1 MTDSDVPPRDGKVLS
16 PLVRALDALSIAL
29 FLFAFVIHVG
39 GGFRVRV
46 GDLRVSFL
54 SWVPPMAVGFALLIA
69 RHWWWARPS
78 VLSRLVRVYRR
89 VTSSVSWQET
99 WGIFVA
105 TRVAVLVVGL
115 LAIYTIGY
123 PDEVPNFR
131 VSKSEALNL
140 PARWDA
146 GWYLNIAS
154 GGYRWDPQRQERQQN
169 IAFFPG
175 YPLAIYLLG
184 RFFGGSI
191 TAHVTAAVL
200 LSHAAFLWALFYLFR
215 LSRDLCGDG
224 HRARDVILLIATYPF
239 AVFYGAIYTESIFL
253 LGAVGAIYEFNARR
267 WGRAAAWG
275 LIVGLTRPNGF
286 MLALTLAAFGL
297 AQRIWTRRD
306 SSVRGRLA
314 ALAAVA
320 APVLG
325 VALYSIYIWA
335 LTGNP
340 LQWSAQH
347 AAWGRTFTGA
357 APFVRSAEV
366 CRRARIRALCPQL
379 AVRGN
384 QRRRGNIR
392 ACDGNPRG
400 TAAGHSVRHLPP
412 VQPRAAAAGRRL
424 HVDRTCDR
432 NDVPDLHMAGDRP
445 IHENDRR
452 RGHRVCHA
460 SGAGRGALLHV
471 ASVCLKSTSRR
482 TRIGHGQTRIRSVTD
497 KRGSDR
503 SRTMRIRSVTDYADV
518 HGQEDFR
525 VVCVEPQRPGVAGA
539 VVKIPH
545 IIRHDTE
552 MR

>member
-1 MTDSDVPPRDGKVLS
+1 MVAPAERAESSGSCVSSHHLLS
-16 PLVRALDALSIAL
+16 QLA
-29 FLFAFVIHVG
+29 
-39 GGFRVRV
+39 
-46 GDLRVSFL
+46 GDL
-54 SWVPPMAVGFALLIA
+54 
-69 RHWWWARPS
+69 
-78 VLSRLVRVYRR
+78 
-89 VTSSVSWQET
+89 
-99 WGIFVA
+99 GIFVA

-131 VSKSEALNL
+131 ASNSEALNL

-154 GGYRWDPQRQERQQN
+154 GGYRWDPQHQERQQN

-175 YPLAIYLLG
+175 YPVAIYLLG

-200 LSHAAFLWALFYLFR
+200 LSHAAFLWALIYLYR

-224 HRARDVILLIATYPF
+224 RRTRDVILLIATYPF

-286 MLALTLAAFGL
+286 MLALTLAALGL

-306 SSVRGRLA
+306 SSVRDRLA
-314 ALAAVA
+314 ALAAIG

-325 VALYSIYIWA
+325 VVLYSIYIWA

-366 CRRARIRALCPQL
+366 AAEHGFEHYAR
-379 AVRGN
+379 
-384 QRRRGNIR
+384 
-392 ACDGNPRG
+392 
-400 TAAGHSVRHLPP
+400 HSPYEVING
-412 VQPRAAAAGRRL
+412 AAAIFALAAAIPVALRLGIPYAIFLLSNLVPPLLVGGFMSIGRVTATMFPIFIWL
-424 HVDRTCDR
+424 AIGQSTRTT
-432 NDVPDLHMAGDRP
+432 VVVAIAFAMLQALAAALFYTWRP
-445 IHENDRR
+445 F
-452 RGHRVCHA
+452 V
-460 SGAGRGALLHV
+460 
-471 ASVCLKSTSRR
+471 
-482 TRIGHGQTRIRSVTD
+482 
-497 KRGSDR
+497 
-503 SRTMRIRSVTDYADV
+503 
-518 HGQEDFR
+518 
-525 VVCVEPQRPGVAGA
+525 
-539 VVKIPH
+539 
-545 IIRHDTE
+545 
-552 MR
+552 

>member
-1 MTDSDVPPRDGKVLS
+1 MTDSDVPPPDGKALS
-16 PLVRALDALSIAL
+16 PLVRALDALSIVL
-29 FLFAFVIHVG
+29 FLLAFVIQVG
-39 GGFRVRV
+39 GGFRLRV
-46 GDLRVSFL
+46 GDLRLSFL
-54 SWVPPMAVGFALLIA
+54 SSLPPMALGFALLIA
-69 RHWWWARPS
+69 RHWRWPRPN
-78 VLSRLVRVYRR
+78 VLSRLACVHRR
-89 VTSSVSWQET
+89 LTSSVGWQET

-115 LAIYTIGY
+115 LAVYAIGY

-131 VSKSEALNL
+131 VSDSEALNL

-146 GWYLNIAS
+146 GWYLNIAT
-154 GGYRWDPQRQERQQN
+154 GGYRWDRHHEEKRQN

-175 YPLAIYLLG
+175 YPVAIYLLG

-191 TAHVTAAVL
+191 MAHVTAAVL
-200 LSHAAFLWALFYLFR
+200 LSHAAFLWALIYLHR

-325 VALYSIYIWA
+325 VALYSIYIGA
-335 LTGNP
+335 LTGHP

-357 APFVRSAEV
+357 TPFVKSARFAAEYGFEHY
-366 CRRARIRALCPQL
+366 ARNSPFELMNG
-379 AVRGN
+379 V
-384 QRRRGNIR
+384 
-392 ACDGNPRG
+392 
-400 TAAGHSVRHLPP
+400 
-412 VQPRAAAAGRRL
+412 AAAF
-424 HVDRTCDR
+424 
-432 NDVPDLHMAGDRP
+432 
-445 IHENDRR
+445 
-452 RGHRVCHA
+452 
-460 SGAGRGALLHV
+460 ALAAAIPV
-471 ASVCLKSTSRR
+471 
-482 TRIGHGQTRIRSVTD
+482 
-497 KRGSDR
+497 
-503 SRTMRIRSVTDYADV
+503 TMRLGIPYAVFLLSNVVPPLLVGGFMSIGRVTATMFPIFMWMAI
-518 HGQEDFR
+518 GQSTR
-525 VVCVEPQRPGVAGA
+525 TTVVVAIAFAMLQALAAALFYTWRPFV
-539 VVKIPH
+539 
-545 IIRHDTE
+545 
-552 MR
+552 